1 MEEAI
6 ISKVLDMSERSRR
19 LIPVVIESV
28 ERPIWLYGIVGVD
41 FTAKISSGAPLKKL
55 IEALGDP

>member
-19 LIPVVIESV
+19 LIPLTIEPV
-28 ERPIWLYGIVGVD
+28 EIPIWLYGIVGVD
-41 FTAKISSGAPLKKL
+41 CADENSLVTPLKRL
-55 IEALGDP
+55 IEALRKP